1 MYNIFNIIYNSERT
15 KIKDDGYP
23 LVSRVL
29 YGPCEKIAKLF
40 IMEKDL
46 GEEVPY
52 DVSPSACV
60 IKHVY
65 TV

>member
-1 MYNIFNIIYNSERT
+1 M
-15 KIKDDGYP
+15 KIKDNEYP

-29 YGPCEKIAKLF
+29 HGPCEKIAKLF

-52 DVSPSACV
+52 DVSFAAC
-60 IKHVY
+60 IIQHLY